1 MNERMTKRKKTKKAF
16 KQISKEKI
24 NNNKITVAK
33 ENNILIF
40 SMLHTRLQSL

>member
-24 NNNKITVAK
+24 NNKITVAK